1 MKKYEN
7 RWTFN
12 DHPRLI
18 HHDYKGAE
26 RKKYWTDTI
35 RHYDQK
41 RMSFFVTNVLANR
54 KISVPL
60 R

>member
-1 MKKYEN
+1 M
-7 RWTFN
+7 F

-41 RMSFFVTNVLANR
+41 RMSFYVTNVLANR